1 MMSNNAVGGLVA
13 LGLALFFLPIILVV
27 LILWFI
33 FKHADEIAAALV
45 EIAKGIW
52 QAHKYVGYGL
62 LWLIRDLPVLTQPTE
77 TWADEKVRKAIA
89 IWLAVPP
96 FLLGAVWLLMAA
108 ILAGP
113 TGSWAA
119 SLVIFLPST
128 VAVGIGYYLNYFER
142 PVPHHRWPRFMAQY
156 YLLRAEGDL
165 AYIEKSLDVRL
176 WVERQKAEHLS
187 RAAD

>member
-1 MMSNNAVGGLVA
+1 MSDNAAGALVV
-13 LGLALFFLPIILVV
+13 LALSLFALPIILVV

-89 IWLAVPP
+89 FWLVVPP
-96 FLLGAVWLLMAA
+96 FLLGAVWLLLAA

-113 TGSWAA
+113 IGSWTV

-128 VAVGIGYYLNYFER
+128 VAVGIGYYLSYFER
-142 PVPHHRWPRFMAQY
+142 PVQHYRWPRFMAQY
-156 YLLRAEGDL
+156 HLLRAEGSL
-165 AYIEKSLDVRL
+165 AYVEKSLDVRL
-176 WVERQKAEHLS
+176 WAEQKKAKHLS
-187 RAAD
+187 RTTD